1 MNWGGMVENNISYW
15 RNKIDSIDEK
25 LVKLF
30 EERMQTVAQIAE
42 YKKQCNLSIVD
53 SDREKEV
60 IEKALSLL
68 KDENLKDYMTFFIED
83 IMTISKQY
91 QIEKVGKYGFADGK
105 TISEA
110 SATKAPV
117 GFYGQVGS
125 FSEEAAIQYF
135 GADCPRKGYVRF
147 DEVINAL
154 LDNEISAGVL
164 PVENSSTGTIAEV
177 MDLIRDNNVYITGEH
192 IERIRHHLLV
202 IPGTRI
208 TDIKTVYSHHQGI
221 EQSNQ
226 FLKQYPFEQIIYK
239 STADSA
245 KLVKELGDKSKA
257 AIGSERCARI
267 YGLEVLVPD
276 IHYNKN
282 NYTRFII
289 IERELSVNSR
299 CNKISIIMDIKH
311 RTGALYNVLRLF
323 KQRNVNLLKIESR
336 PIIGRPWEYMFFFDF
351 EGNVGEDR
359 VLKLIESLKIQS
371 NNFRLLGNY
380 ISHEA
385 NSKNDK

>member
-1 MNWGGMVENNISYW
+1 MNRGGMVEYNISKL
-15 RNKIDSIDEK
+15 RSRINSIDEE

-30 EERMQTVAQIAE
+30 EERMETVAQIAE
-42 YKKQCNLSIVD
+42 YKKRNNIGIVD

-60 IEKALSLL
+60 IDRAVSLL
-68 KDENLKDYMTFFIED
+68 ANKNLKEYVTFFIED
-83 IMTISKQY
+83 LMTISKHY
-91 QIEKVGKYGFADGK
+91 QIERMGDSNLSDSKKSSEIFAQ
-105 TISEA
+105 
-110 SATKAPV
+110 KAPV

-125 FSEEAAIQYF
+125 FSEEAAIKYF
-135 GADCPRKGYVRF
+135 GADCLMKGYVRF
-147 DEVINAL
+147 DEVISAL
-154 LDNEISAGVL
+154 LNNEISAGVL

-202 IPGTRI
+202 IPGTKLS
-208 TDIKTVYSHHQGI
+208 DIKTVYSHHQGI

-226 FLKQYPFEQIIYK
+226 FLKQYPFEHIIYK

-245 KLVKELGDKSKA
+245 KLIKELGDKTKA
-257 AIGSERCARI
+257 AIGSERCAQI
-267 YGLEVLVPD
+267 YGLEILVPD

-289 IERELSVNSR
+289 IEKNLSVNSK

-311 RTGALYNVLRLF
+311 RTGALFDVLRLF
-323 KQRNVNLLKIESR
+323 KQRNINLLKIESR
-336 PIIGRPWEYMFFFDF
+336 PIIGKPWEYMFFFDF
-351 EGNVGEDR
+351 EGNIEEER
-359 VLKLIESLKIQS
+359 IKKLIESLKCQS

-380 ISHEA
+380 ASHEA
-385 NSKNDK
+385 NS

>member
-1 MNWGGMVENNISYW
+1 MTDYYYSIEDLRKRIN
-15 RNKIDSIDEK
+15 SIDEQ
-25 LVKLF
+25 LVRLF
-30 EERMQTVAQIAE
+30 EERMETVEKIAE
-42 YKKQCNLSIVD
+42 YKKQNRLSIID
-53 SDREKEV
+53 PERENEV
-60 IEKALSLL
+60 IEMAVSKL
-68 KDENLKDYMTFFIED
+68 KKTELKDYLTFFMED
-83 IMTISKQY
+83 LMTVSKQY
-91 QIEKVGKYGFADGK
+91 QIEKIRAYDLPEIKKDKGIDLKN
-105 TISEA
+105 S
-110 SATKAPV
+110 PV
-117 GFYGQVGS
+117 GFYGQPGS
-125 FSEEAAIQYF
+125 FSEEAAIKYF
-135 GADCPRKGYVRF
+135 GADCPRKGFLRF
-147 DEVINAL
+147 DDVITAL

-202 IPGTRI
+202 IPGTKLS
-208 TDIKTVYSHHQGI
+208 DIKTVYSHQQGI
-221 EQSNQ
+221 EQSSQ
-226 FLKQYPFEQIIYK
+226 FLKQYPFEQIVYK

-267 YGLEVLVPD
+267 YGLEILVPD

-289 IERELSVNSR
+289 VEREFSVNSR

-336 PIIGRPWEYMFFFDF
+336 PVIGRP
-351 EGNVGEDR
+351 
-359 VLKLIESLKIQS
+359 
-371 NNFRLLGNY
+371 
-380 ISHEA
+380 
-385 NSKNDK
+385 